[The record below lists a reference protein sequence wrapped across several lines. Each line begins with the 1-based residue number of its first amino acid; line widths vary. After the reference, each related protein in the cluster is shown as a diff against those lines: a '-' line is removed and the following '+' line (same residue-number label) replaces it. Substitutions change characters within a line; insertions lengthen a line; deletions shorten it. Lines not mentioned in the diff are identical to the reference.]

1 MQHIEWTEELELG
14 HAGIDAQHRRI
25 VEILNS
31 LHAATSE
38 HRAGAAENAL
48 LDELVR
54 LVDEH
59 FRTEE
64 TMMRA
69 AGYAGYETHREAHE
83 ILLHSVV
90 DLRDSLF
97 RKRANINLKTLNFL
111 KRWLYN
117 HMCHTDCDLKVIF
130 DRPTHRNNR
139 KSAA

>member
-14 HAGIDAQHRRI
+14 HAEIDAQHRRI
-25 VEILNS
+25 VEILNC
-31 LHAATSE
+31 LHAAAAK

-64 TMMRA
+64 AMMRSA
-69 AGYAGYETHREAHE
+69 RYAGYETHREAHE
-83 ILLHSVV
+83 ILRHSVV

-97 RKRANINLKTLNFL
+97 REHASISLKTLNFL
-111 KRWLYN
+111 KRWLYD
-117 HMCHTDCDLKVIF
+117 HMRHTDCDLKVIF
-130 DRPTHRNNR
+130 DRPARRNKR
-139 KSAA
+139 KTAA

>member
-14 HAGIDAQHRRI
+14 HPGIDAQHRRI

-31 LHAATSE
+31 LHQAASA
-38 HRAGAAENAL
+38 HRTGSAENAL

-64 TMMRA
+64 AMMRA
-69 AGYAGYETHREAHE
+69 ARFAGYETHREAHQ
-83 ILLHSVV
+83 ILLQSVV

-97 RKRANINLKTLNFL
+97 RQHENISLKTLNFL
-111 KRWLYN
+111 KRWLYD

-130 DRPTHRNNR
+130 DSPARRGH
-139 KSAA
+139 A